1 MAPDLASL
9 QRISGDSAIDQW
21 LQVPGSWV
29 EEPNERR
36 GGASG
41 VQRVYTGDG
50 RLLYRK
56 QQTGHVYRDWQRPFG
71 YPTAMRERD
80 ALRAFES
87 LGIRVPRLIY
97 SGCRKVDGQWQALLV
112 TEALEGFSSLDECY
126 ARGDQDRWG
135 EAKHQRI
142 LQQIGATIARMNLAH
157 WQHGCLYPKH
167 IFVRVEGEA
176 IEVALIDLE
185 KSRLT
190 VNKASQHDL
199 KQLKRRSSWTGAQW
213 QAFIYGYQTAFGS
226 AIKGLQT

>member
-56 QQTGHVYRDWQRPFG
+56 QQTG
-71 YPTAMRERD
+71 
-80 ALRAFES
+80 
-87 LGIRVPRLIY
+87 
-97 SGCRKVDGQWQALLV
+97 
-112 TEALEGFSSLDECY
+112 
-126 ARGDQDRWG
+126 
-135 EAKHQRI
+135 
-142 LQQIGATIARMNLAH
+142 
-157 WQHGCLYPKH
+157 
-167 IFVRVEGEA
+167 
-176 IEVALIDLE
+176 
-185 KSRLT
+185 
-190 VNKASQHDL
+190 
-199 KQLKRRSSWTGAQW
+199 
-213 QAFIYGYQTAFGS
+213 IYGYQTAFGS

>member
-87 LGIRVPRLIY
+87 LGRAWSIP
-97 SGCRKVDGQWQALLV
+97 A
-112 TEALEGFSSLDECY
+112 A
-126 ARGDQDRWG
+126 ARSTGNG
-135 EAKHQRI
+135 
-142 LQQIGATIARMNLAH
+142 
-157 WQHGCLYPKH
+157 
-167 IFVRVEGEA
+167 
-176 IEVALIDLE
+176 
-185 KSRLT
+185 
-190 VNKASQHDL
+190 
-199 KQLKRRSSWTGAQW
+199 RRCW
-213 QAFIYGYQTAFGS
+213 
-226 AIKGLQT
+226 

>member
-71 YPTAMRERD
+71 YPTAMRYGPSSRSVY
-80 ALRAFES
+80 ACRAWS
-87 LGIRVPRLIY
+87 IP
-97 SGCRKVDGQWQALLV
+97 A
-112 TEALEGFSSLDECY
+112 A
-126 ARGDQDRWG
+126 ARSTGNG
-135 EAKHQRI
+135 
-142 LQQIGATIARMNLAH
+142 
-157 WQHGCLYPKH
+157 
-167 IFVRVEGEA
+167 
-176 IEVALIDLE
+176 
-185 KSRLT
+185 
-190 VNKASQHDL
+190 
-199 KQLKRRSSWTGAQW
+199 RRCW
-213 QAFIYGYQTAFGS
+213 
-226 AIKGLQT
+226 

>member
-87 LGIRVPRLIY
+87 LGIRVPRLVY

-142 LQQIGATIARMNLAH
+142 LQQIGATIHCPDESRPLAARLSLSEAH
-157 WQHGCLYPKH
+157 LRP
-167 IFVRVEGEA
+167 
-176 IEVALIDLE
+176 
-185 KSRLT
+185 
-190 VNKASQHDL
+190 
-199 KQLKRRSSWTGAQW
+199 RRG
-213 QAFIYGYQTAFGS
+213 
-226 AIKGLQT
+226 